1 MDLNNNVSFEK
12 LTTKLDKNPFFTI
25 SNSLVIFH
33 FNGEEIKFDLNLISN
48 VKIVK
53 KRVFLINV
61 LLTAFGLFFYL
72 FIVEFFSIY
81 LGLVFTPI
89 IVLTIVLASFSIKKF
104 SYKLLIDNEHV
115 GFKVLKV
122 SEKNLV
128 YAQYFI
134 LIYKKNKMKN
144 RARIHQPG
152 L

>member
-1 MDLNNNVSFEK
+1 MDLNNNVSFEE
-12 LTTKLDKNPFFTI
+12 LTTKLDENPFFTL

-33 FNGEEIKFDLNLISN
+33 FKEEEIKFDLNLISN

-89 IVLTIVLASFSIKKF
+89 IVLTIVLVSFSIKFF

-115 GFKVLKV
+115 GFKVLKI

-144 RARIHQPG
+144 KARIH
-152 L
+152 